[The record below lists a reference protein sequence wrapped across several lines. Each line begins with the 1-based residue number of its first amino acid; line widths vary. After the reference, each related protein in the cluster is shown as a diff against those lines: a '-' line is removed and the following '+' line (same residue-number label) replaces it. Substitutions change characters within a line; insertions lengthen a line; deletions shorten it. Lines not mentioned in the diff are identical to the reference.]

1 MEASQKPESNLPPDA
16 LHIEIHSVL
25 RSMVHPHS
33 KPDFS
38 RLQVLLPHLF
48 PKESPLTVECLRA
61 TIGEALDQMKSNYPD
76 LFSIIK
82 ERFWEGRT
90 MQELSVHQGRSS
102 SGLYAMQSQAMDH
115 LAKVMWEMEEEAGI
129 HLVKSINHLCRNLPP
144 APSKRLIG
152 FDKHLLQMAKWLG
165 DPQGPQ
171 IISIEGLGGLGKS
184 ALAYSAARE
193 AVCSG
198 TWSDL
203 AWVSSVDRPYYL
215 WEAPD
220 TPPPLDPD
228 RIIEQIAIQLGL
240 PEDVINLPSQERRAA
255 IKNVLSFKPHLI
267 VLEDLEPE
275 HRAKDFL
282 PNLITPNGLT
292 RFILTSRQRLPSI
305 TGCANLFLHELT
317 QDAGMEIMRYEAEER
332 KLRVSVDDME
342 RVYSLVGG
350 NPMALKLIIGQAA
363 SLPLH
368 RVLENLLPAAKGT
381 PAGNILQQIY
391 RHSWKLLLPSA
402 RKVLFSMERFSPSG
416 ASYDELRTAT
426 DLSTQEL
433 DSALQQLVTHS
444 LVVYNPAPID
454 RYTIHRLT
462 YIFLWT
468 LQRGGVMNLIDT
480 KPIGTPI
487 GSSKPP
493 ESKKKK
499 LTQ

>member
-1 MEASQKPESNLPPDA
+1 MEASQKSASNLPPDT
-16 LHIEIHSVL
+16 LQIEIHSAL

-33 KPDFS
+33 RPDFN

-48 PKESPLTVECLRA
+48 PKETPLTAECLRT
-61 TIGEALDQMKSNYPD
+61 TIGEALEQMKSNYPE
-76 LFSIIK
+76 LYSLIK

-90 MQELSVHQGRSS
+90 MQELSVNQGRSS
-102 SGLYAMQSQAMDH
+102 SGLYAMQSQAMQH
-115 LAKVMWEMEEEAGI
+115 LAKVLWEKEEEAET
-129 HLVKSINHLCRNLPP
+129 HRAKSVNYLCRNLPP
-144 APSKRLIG
+144 APSYRLIG
-152 FDKHLLQMAKWLG
+152 FDEQLAQLAKWLG
-165 DPQGPQ
+165 DTQGPQ

-184 ALAYSAARE
+184 TLAYAAVRD
-193 AVCSG
+193 AICSG
-198 TWSDL
+198 IWADL

-215 WEAPD
+215 WDAPD

-228 RIIEQIAIQLGL
+228 RIVEQIAIQLSL
-240 PEDVINLPSQERRAA
+240 PEDVINLPSQERRTA
-255 IKNVLSFKPHLI
+255 IKNVLACKPHLI

-292 RFILTSRQRLPSI
+292 RFILTSRQRLPQI
-305 TGCANLFLHELT
+305 PGCVNLFLHELSS
-317 QDAGMEIMRYEAEER
+317 DASMAIMRHEAEER
-332 KLRVSVDDME
+332 KLQVSAEEMGK
-342 RVYSLVGG
+342 VYSLVGG
-350 NPMALKLIIGQAA
+350 NPMALKLVIGQAA

-391 RHSWKLLLPSA
+391 RHSWKLLLPPA
-402 RKVLFSMERFSPSG
+402 RKVLFSLERFSPSG

-426 DLSTQEL
+426 DLSSQEM

-480 KPIGTPI
+480 KPIGTPVDPA
-487 GSSKPP
+487 KPP
-493 ESKKKK
+493 DSGKKKPHP
-499 LTQ
+499 